1 MYHCMLYQYYNS
13 HTHTHKAVLSVQAIF
28 TTESFNTSLTSVQL
42 TVFKKKYI
50 SKYRYGLR
58 SQNHLPFCNNHEESR
73 DLHGLH
79 SHNHLPFCNNHEE
92 RRTLHGLHSHNH
104 LPFCNNHEERRNLG
118 MLAFTVK
125 SSGNV
130 FWIATFLYDQW
141 NDVHKKHISKYT
153 HRLHLH
159 SHLLFCNTCQETGR
173 LEIQKQQLV
182 QCYTPWKITSLQCC
196 TLAQFF

>member
-1 MYHCMLYQYYNS
+1 MTPLFSIKCLYCWSNWLYLIYVSLYAVSVLQL
-13 HTHTHKAVLSVQAIF
+13 THTHKAVLSVQAIF

-58 SQNHLPFCNNHEESR
+58 SQNHLPFCNNHEEI
-73 DLHGLH
+73 
-79 SHNHLPFCNNHEE
+79 
-92 RRTLHGLHSHNH
+92 
-104 LPFCNNHEERRNLG
+104 RNLG

-141 NDVHKKHISKYT
+141 NGVHKKYISKYT

-159 SHLLFCNTCQETGR
+159 SHLLFCKTCQETGC
-173 LEIQKQQLV
+173 LEIQKQLV